1 MCDAPDCRHDA
12 PKHYR
17 GRNWRGRFRRTPGRL
32 FGLGSAVRAFADRGE
47 PPEAAGE
54 VGWGGLA
61 GTLWWIH
68 PRLNVAA
75 VLLTQRYF
83 GYAHPYGL
91 RFKRKAYQAL
101 MAR

>member
-1 MCDAPDCRHDA
+1 MRRRAVIRAASGRSCDRS
-12 PKHYR
+12 
-17 GRNWRGRFRRTPGRL
+17 T
-32 FGLGSAVRAFADRGE
+32 SAT
-47 PPEAAGE
+47 AGE

-61 GTLWWIH
+61 GTLWWIN

-91 RFKRKAYQAL
+91 RFKRQAYQAL